1 MLMVGIQH
9 FLSEKKLSQ
18 GILEF
23 NRGPPIQRPTQRM
36 NLLLTKLVGHCENIT
51 GGLPISA
58 TYSRPYVAP
67 SLEFA
72 LAQ

>member
-1 MLMVGIQH
+1 MVGIQH

-23 NRGPPIQRPTQRM
+23 NRGPTQRM

-67 SLEFA
+67 SLQFA
-72 LAQ
+72 VAQ